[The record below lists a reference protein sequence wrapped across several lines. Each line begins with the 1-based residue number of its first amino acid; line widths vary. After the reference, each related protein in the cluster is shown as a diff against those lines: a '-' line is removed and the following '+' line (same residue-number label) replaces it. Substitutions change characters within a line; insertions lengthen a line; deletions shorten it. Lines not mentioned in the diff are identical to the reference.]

1 MKSLS
6 DYVKDAQTAVIE
18 KYGAFF
24 AFSDEQF
31 AKQKKDG
38 IKYVSVGGGMIVP
51 KENVNA
57 LYKEL
62 NEIVKRGIQQDIEE
76 NGIDAIIKR
85 ELNNYECQY
94 TGDIEIVVK
103 ALKDYGIAYD
113 QVLVVF
119 RSVGGVQ

>member
-1 MKSLS
+1 MCGESRMHGVKEGKIWRLS
-6 DYVKDAQTAVIE
+6 QRIT
-18 KYGAFF
+18 FL
-24 AFSDEQF
+24 S
-31 AKQKKDG
+31 
-38 IKYVSVGGGMIVP
+38 

-103 ALKDYGIAYD
+103 ALKDYGITYD